1 MRISTFNNNNN
12 YHNFKSNSSLVTFG
26 SGGKPLKLKYIVE
39 NRSYILPERVLK
51 EAKRVL
57 AEESSEKLPSLL
69 EIHKKIYQPLLQ
81 CKTLEEAQALFEEF
95 ANVKKDINF
104 VKNNHYKRD
113 FEERT
118 KGEPFALKV
127 LKEYWGELK
136 PLKEISESLGMR
148 NRASLDWP
156 LEQINFPKFHNKYKN
171 LLLASDKEGTKVL
184 AKRITDHDKQ
194 DNSRREKITE
204 ALQARWLSNPDVRQ
218 AMSEFASTEDPCFR
232 KVLDKISA
240 GKPLTEAEKRINKGF
255 FKRFWDKNKHLRT
268 TESVDKYDKLV

>member
-1 MRISTFNNNNN
+1 MRISIVNHNNN
-12 YHNFKSNSSLVTFG
+12 YHNSKLDSPLVNFG
-26 SGGKPLKLKYIVE
+26 AGGNPLKLKYIVE
-39 NRSYILPERVLK
+39 NRSYILPERVLN
-51 EAKRVL
+51 EAKRIL

-81 CKTLEEAQALFEEF
+81 CKTLEEVQALFEEF
-95 ANVKKDINF
+95 ANVKENVNF
-104 VKNNHYKRD
+104 IRNNYYKRA
-113 FEERT
+113 FEEKT
-118 KGEPFALKV
+118 KKEPFALKM

-136 PLKEISESLGMR
+136 TIKEISESLGMR

-156 LEQINFPKFHNKYKN
+156 LEQINFPKFHNQYRN

-194 DNSRREKITE
+194 DGSRREKITK

-240 GKPLTEAEKRINKGF
+240 GKPLTEAEKRMNKGF
-255 FKRFWDKNKHLRT
+255 FKRFWDKNRHLKKS
-268 TESVDKYDKLV
+268 ENIDKYDKLA